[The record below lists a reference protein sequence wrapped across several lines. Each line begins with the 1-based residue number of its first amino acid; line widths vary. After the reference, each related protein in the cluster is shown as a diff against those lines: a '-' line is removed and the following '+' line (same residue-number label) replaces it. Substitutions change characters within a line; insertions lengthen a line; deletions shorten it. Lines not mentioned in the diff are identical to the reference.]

1 MLPNE
6 IPCPLEIR
14 IESLAALMLKSCSSF
29 VGSASASS
37 TREDRSVVIVPP
49 ASVTSRSV
57 PLSTTPVFNSF
68 VASASASS
76 INEARSTEAAL
87 PPSIYTVAAVPFSTT
102 ESMF

>member
-6 IPCPLEIR
+6 IPCPFEIR
-14 IESLAALMLKSCSSF
+14 IESFVALMLKFCNSF

-37 TREDRSVVIVPP
+37 TREERLVVIVPP

-68 VASASASS
+68 VGSASASS
-76 INEARSTEAAL
+76 INEARSTEAEF

>member
-14 IESLAALMLKSCSSF
+14 IESLAALMLKSCNSL

-49 ASVTSRSV
+49 ASVTSKSV
-57 PLSTTPVFNSF
+57 PLSMTLVFNSLLG
-68 VASASASS
+68 SASASS

-87 PPSIYTVAAVPFSTT
+87 PPSI
-102 ESMF
+102 